1 MAAMLI
7 DHGEALNAC
16 DECDQT
22 ALAHA
27 ICQGNDDVT
36 ELLLKRGADP
46 AAENWLAFSIA
57 VRVGSVPL
65 VSRPLDLG
73 ADPNVRDDDDPTPL
87 MEAVGRGNRELVRL
101 LLDAGA
107 DLEKTAEGGATAF
120 DLAVQ
125 HREKEIVKLL
135 EPRVTPSARTLQAA
149 VQARDTRLVER
160 LIARG
165 VPVNFCDEQFGHT
178 PLSWAAENGHT
189 QILMRLEQAGATVNY
204 GSQRLHNAALLK
216 AVEHQNVDGVHQAL
230 AAGAQTDLKQKA
242 TDRSP
247 LMQAALDGNPEIVKL
262 LLAAG
267 ADPSLLASS
276 GDNPL
281 LAAVTSRQIDLARR
295 LLNAG
300 AKPRAEDADYM
311 DVLQWEQRAA
321 AAAYQ
326 RSIHEIQEVTGLR
339 PEPIAGLP
347 GAHSFRLS
355 IPEEESSCDQV
366 EDRTEAMLQWSK
378 KFKLDYQSLTEQMQ
392 AVIDEL
398 QQRVTERGYHL
409 LDGGMPLGCGP
420 LTRFLVLLPT
430 ADPLAAMAAFG
441 THGNDDELSN
451 RELIA
456 WFRDFRQEH
465 PFVLRGCKHDTVVIQ
480 LERPLEDPK
489 AWAKRLVDFDSDI
502 WPDELPRFEKH
513 LETATRIHFWWD

>member
-1 MAAMLI
+1 
-7 DHGEALNAC
+7 
-16 DECDQT
+16 
-22 ALAHA
+22 
-27 ICQGNDDVT
+27 
-36 ELLLKRGADP
+36 
-46 AAENWLAFSIA
+46 
-57 VRVGSVPL
+57 
-65 VSRPLDLG
+65 
-73 ADPNVRDDDDPTPL
+73 
-87 MEAVGRGNRELVRL
+87 
-101 LLDAGA
+101 
-107 DLEKTAEGGATAF
+107 
-120 DLAVQ
+120 
-125 HREKEIVKLL
+125 
-135 EPRVTPSARTLQAA
+135 
-149 VQARDTRLVER
+149 
-160 LIARG
+160 
-165 VPVNFCDEQFGHT
+165 
-178 PLSWAAENGHT
+178 
-189 QILMRLEQAGATVNY
+189 
-204 GSQRLHNAALLK
+204 
-216 AVEHQNVDGVHQAL
+216 
-230 AAGAQTDLKQKA
+230 
-242 TDRSP
+242 
-247 LMQAALDGNPEIVKL
+247 MQAALDGNPEIVKL
-262 LLAAG
+262 LLDAG
-267 ADPSLLASS
+267 ADPNQRTQWDECALANAVVRAHIEVVRQLLAAGAEVNIEYKPQSVPSGERNTVIFSRFCPLADAVSQGEAEITDLLLQAGADPNLLASS

-281 LAAVTSRQIDLARR
+281 LAAVTSRHVDLARR

-300 AKPRAEDADYM
+300 AKPRAEDADYL
-311 DVLQWEQRAA
+311 DVLHWEQRAA

-339 PEPIAGLP
+339 PEPVAGLP

-355 IPEEESSCDQV
+355 IPEEESSCDEA

-378 KFKLDYQSLTEQMQ
+378 KFKHDYQSLTEQMQ

-430 ADPLAAMAAFG
+430 ADPFAVMAAFG

-465 PFVLRGCKHDTVVIQ
+465 PFVLRGCTYDTVVIQ

-489 AWAKRLVDFDSDI
+489 TWAKRLVDFDSDI